1 MPQQNLAMLSIKKYL
16 EDVDGLRSLRV
27 SRLFK
32 LARHLDE
39 LKVLVKTV
47 RSTWRELCM
56 ILFFI
61 LITTAIF
68 SGWTFYVEYEAQKDS
83 FSSIPA
89 SAWFVIVSLTNVGY
103 GDMVPVTIMGKV
115 LGALCTL
122 AGVLVIALPSP
133 VIVTKFRLYY
143 EKKKRRNLS
152 SYKF

>member
-1 MPQQNLAMLSIKKYL
+1 
-16 EDVDGLRSLRV
+16 
-27 SRLFK
+27 
-32 LARHLDE
+32 
-39 LKVLVKTV
+39 
-47 RSTWRELCM
+47 M

-68 SGWTFYVEYEAQKDS
+68 SGWTFYVEYEEKKDS

-133 VIVTKFRLYY
+133 VIVTKFLLYY
-143 EKKKRRNLS
+143 EKKKRKKLS